1 MGVQLLLPRVC
12 LLLRLYYMSTVANE
26 VGQVKNRL
34 ANQKLPQQQ
43 EQRVSPGE
51 RSCHRKRTSLES
63 TWVSWFCGSTVG
75 QKCKQC
81 LNSLRKWQRM
91 LEQTMQVKTDLQHL
105 TEMVNLL
112 GKGVALT
119 KTDFSCWLCCGAH
132 LATRPVQ

>member
-1 MGVQLLLPRVC
+1 MKQDR
-12 LLLRLYYMSTVANE
+12 SKTDW
-26 VGQVKNRL
+26 QTKNSHDNKNKESHLVNDL
-34 ANQKLPQQQ
+34 ATGREK
-43 EQRVSPGE
+43 G
-51 RSCHRKRTSLES
+51 LES
-63 TWVSWFCGSTVG
+63 TWVSLFCGSTVG

-112 GKGVALT
+112 GKGVSLT
-119 KTDFSCWLCCGAH
+119 KTDFSCWLCCGTH